1 MIDYNL
7 LKQEIHEI
15 AKSKGFWD
23 NVNISEKF
31 MLIISE
37 LSEALESDRTKCYFK
52 EVLLLKK
59 RPEYVS
65 PEHFGVF
72 VKDTFEDEIADTVI
86 RILDFAGANDIPIK
100 EYIPGEYN
108 NVPTNVGEALYDLT
122 KGVICLQQ
130 EFDSKEENTENLS
143 HILTT
148 LLAMFEGFCKSKKID
163 LEWHIKAKMEYNKS
177 RPRLHGKAY

>member
-1 MIDYNL
+1 MNYNL
-7 LKQEIHEI
+7 LKQEIHEN

-23 NVNISEKF
+23 NVNIEEKF

-37 LSEALESDRTKCYFK
+37 LSEALESDRTKCYFE
-52 EVLLLKK
+52 EVLLLEKL
-59 RPEYVS
+59 PEDVS

-86 RILDFAGANDIPIK
+86 RLLDFAGANNIHIGTFLV
-100 EYIPGEYN
+100 GELN
-108 NVPTNVGEALYDLT
+108 NIPTNVGEVLYDLT
-122 KGVICLQQ
+122 KGIISVQQ
-130 EFDSKEENTENLS
+130 EFSKENNTSKLS
-143 HILTT
+143 STLTE

-163 LEWHIKAKMEYNKS
+163 LEWHIKAKMEYNKT